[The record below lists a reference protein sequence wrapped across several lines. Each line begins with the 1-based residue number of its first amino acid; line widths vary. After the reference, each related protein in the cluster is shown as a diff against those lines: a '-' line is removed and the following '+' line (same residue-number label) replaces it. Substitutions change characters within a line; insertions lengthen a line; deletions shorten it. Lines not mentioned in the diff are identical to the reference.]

1 MATLQ
6 CWDYPLQTGKLEGST
21 QGFIV
26 IDREHLGTLLHCYLR
41 DQRADARVIQASRDR
56 IGLLHLPLGRLDD
69 ERTTSVQDTL
79 GTDIDGRGGLSA
91 IHPMTAPFS

>member
-6 CWDYPLQTGKLEGST
+6 RWDYPLQTGKFEGRT

-26 IDREHLGTLLHCYLR
+26 IDREHLRSLLHRYLR
-41 DQRADARVIQASRDR
+41 DQRPDAWIIQASRDR

-69 ERTTSVQDTL
+69 ERTTPVQDSL
-79 GTDIDGRGGLSA
+79 STDIDGRGGLPA